1 MKKLFLIAAIGVFS
15 INVLA
20 QEETADTLKPW
31 TIGGALGL
39 NISQAAFH
47 NWTSGGENSVAGNLI
62 FIGIANLKKDKIF
75 WDNTLITGIGYS
87 RLKGATT
94 KTNDNLEINSLY
106 GRKAFGKN
114 WYYSA
119 IMNFKTQYVNG
130 YLNSDSDSTIISG
143 FMSPGYLNLG
153 LGLNYNLNDV
163 FSVNIAPAN
172 AKMVF
177 VLDQQLADKG
187 DYGVD
192 AAVLDTSGNVIT
204 PGKNMNFKFGVYV
217 RAVYNYEI
225 AKNVNLFTSL
235 DLFSNYLENPENIDV
250 NWTVLLGF
258 KINDWLTASIN
269 TVLIYD
275 ADVTFTRLNE
285 ETQAPETFGPAV
297 QFKEVF
303 NIGLSFNFGDKL
315 KE

>member
-1 MKKLFLIAAIGVFS
+1 MKKFTIIAILVVFT
-15 INVLA
+15 INVFG
-20 QEETADTLKPW
+20 QEEADTLKPW
-31 TIGGALGL
+31 TVGGILSL
-39 NISQAAFH
+39 NISQAAFE
-47 NWTSGGENSVAGNLI
+47 NWTSGGENSIAGNLL
-62 FIGIANLKKDKIF
+62 FAGIANLKKDKIF
-75 WDNTLITGIGYS
+75 WNNTLITGIGYS
-87 RLKGATT
+87 RLKGETT
-94 KTNDNLEINSLY
+94 KNNDNLEINSLF
-106 GRKAFGKN
+106 GRHAFGKN

-119 IMNFKTQYVNG
+119 IMNFKTQYING
-130 YLNSDSDSTIISG
+130 YLDSNPDSTVISG

-163 FSVNIAPAN
+163 FTVNIAPAN

-177 VLDQQLADKG
+177 VTDQELANKG

-204 PGKNMNFKFGVYV
+204 PGKNMNFKFGAYI

-285 ETQAPETFGPAV
+285 DTQLAETFGPAV

-303 NIGLSFNFGDKL
+303 NIGLSINFGDKL
-315 KE
+315 EE